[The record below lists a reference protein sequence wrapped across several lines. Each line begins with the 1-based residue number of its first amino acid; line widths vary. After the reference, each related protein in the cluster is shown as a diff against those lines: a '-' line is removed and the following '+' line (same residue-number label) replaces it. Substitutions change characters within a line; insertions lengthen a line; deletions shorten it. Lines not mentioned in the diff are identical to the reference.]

1 MCARNNNTSFRPER
15 SGAEKSIQTIAHGL
29 SFHRLVEL
37 LIREVQKDPST
48 GARGDDGGA
57 LGMTRGEC
65 SELLYESLVI
75 GVGADP
81 KPDYYVLISDAEGA
95 PADTYPYGIRLV
107 FSADS
112 FELQAGVVCIVLPE
126 LVAAAG
132 GALDVI
138 GKSPKT
144 FQKVVGQV

>member
-1 MCARNNNTSFRPER
+1 
-15 SGAEKSIQTIAHGL
+15 
-29 SFHRLVEL
+29 
-37 LIREVQKDPST
+37 
-48 GARGDDGGA
+48 
-57 LGMTRGEC
+57 MTRGAC

-81 KPDYYVLISDAEGA
+81 KPDYYVLISDAQGA

-112 FELQAGVVCIVLPE
+112 FELQAGVVCIVFPE

>member
-1 MCARNNNTSFRPER
+1 MAATKYEARSARTTADKNP
-15 SGAEKSIQTIAHGL
+15 KQIQRTKIRIPKNEIAAH
-29 SFHRLVEL
+29 SSAF
-37 LIREVQKDPST
+37 
-48 GARGDDGGA
+48 
-57 LGMTRGEC
+57 GMTRGEC
-65 SELLYESLVI
+65 SELLYESLII

-81 KPDYYVLISDAEGA
+81 KPDYYVLISDAQGA
-95 PADTYPYGIRLV
+95 PADTYPYGICFA

-112 FELQAGVVCIVLPE
+112 FELQAGVVCIVFPE